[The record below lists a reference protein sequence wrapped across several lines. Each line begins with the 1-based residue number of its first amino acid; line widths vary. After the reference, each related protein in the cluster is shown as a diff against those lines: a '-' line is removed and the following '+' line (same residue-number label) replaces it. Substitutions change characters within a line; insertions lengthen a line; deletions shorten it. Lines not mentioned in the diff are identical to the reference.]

1 MAISWRD
8 FLALGTIKLVVLLL
22 LLNSSSCLLVMLF
35 KG

>member
-8 FLALGTIKLVVLLL
+8 FLVLGTIKLVVLLL
-22 LLNSSSCLLVMLF
+22 LLNLSSNLLVLLF